1 MPQSQGFEDLAYF
14 ARRNKDRHRL
24 QEILEDVDLRPRF
37 CDNSLTERYGKLLGK
52 AGRGT
57 QQYVEPTCRAS
68 GNGMENLTTALG

>member
-1 MPQSQGFEDLAYF
+1 MPQPQGFEDLAYF
-14 ARRNKDRHRL
+14 AGRNKDRHRL

-57 QQYVEPTCRAS
+57 
-68 GNGMENLTTALG
+68 

>member
-57 QQYVEPTCRAS
+57 
-68 GNGMENLTTALG
+68 